1 MEPKREELEEALASS
16 PDPLLVC
23 DRDGRILEV
32 NDQVCRLIG
41 YEKADLLSKT
51 LGDLADPRDAE
62 EAKLLLPALR
72 QDGPAALETAVRC
85 KDGTPLRLHLSLRP
99 LRMGERTHSVIRVAR
114 RRRAADRLPE
124 DPDFIRTVLGTSGMQ
139 VVSVSRD
146 GKVCFASA
154 AFQARTGLDFGA
166 IRGKKIWELL
176 QDPAE
181 TAALRSVIEQADA
194 AKSLTLT
201 LTWPTADGSRRTGLW
216 TPALLGAPPGPQY
229 VLLVSR
235 DRTDGGPRPELE
247 KRIGELTSQLEEI
260 RGEQE
265 AFTYTIAHDLRAPLR
280 AMSGF
285 SDALIQDYAWQTL
298 DEKGLIYASK
308 ITQSAR
314 RMDELIEDLLV
325 YSRLARSPVRLGPIP
340 VGAIIPE
347 VLHTYSREIEETNGL
362 VDVDVPVA
370 EVVADWGFLFLALC
384 NLLSNALKFV
394 PPGTPPNVTIRAMR
408 RQEFIRI
415 EFEDNGIGI
424 PTEYLERIFGV
435 FQRLNKAEAFAG
447 AGMGLAIVRRAVERM
462 SGRVGVESTPG
473 KGSRFWIE
481 LLAAAE

>member
-1 MEPKREELEEALASS
+1 MEPKREDLEEASASS
-16 PDPLLVC
+16 LDPLLVC
-23 DRDGRILEV
+23 DRDGRILDV
-32 NDQVCRLIG
+32 NDQACRLIG

-51 LGDLADPRDAE
+51 LGELADPRDAE
-62 EAKLLLPALR
+62 QAKLLLPALR
-72 QDGPAALETAVRC
+72 QEGPAAVETAVRC
-85 KDGTPLRLHLSLRP
+85 KDGTPLRLHFSLRP
-99 LRMGERTHSVIRVAR
+99 LRMGERTHSVIRIAR

-139 VVSVSRD
+139 VLSVCRE
-146 GKVCFASA
+146 GKICFASA
-154 AFQARTGLDFGA
+154 AFQSRTGLDFA
-166 IRGKKIWELL
+166 SIRGKKIWELL
-176 QDPAE
+176 PDAAE
-181 TAALRSVIEQADA
+181 TAALRSAIEHGDPGR
-194 AKSLTLT
+194 SLT
-201 LTWPTADGSRRTGLW
+201 LTWPTADGSRRTSVW
-216 TPALLGAPPGPQY
+216 TSALLGSPPGPQY

-235 DRTDGGPRPELE
+235 DKAADGAPRPELE

-298 DEKGLIYASK
+298 DEKGLNYASK

-325 YSRLARSPVRLGPIP
+325 YSRLARSPVRLTPIP

-347 VLHTYSREIEETNGL
+347 VLHTYAREIEDSNAQ
-362 VDVDVPVA
+362 VDVDVPEV

-384 NLLSNALKFV
+384 NLLSNSLKFV
-394 PPGTPPNVTIRAMR
+394 APGTAPHVTIRATR
-408 RQEFIRI
+408 RREWIRI

-424 PTEYLERIFGV
+424 STEYLERIFGV
-435 FQRLNKAEAFAG
+435 FQRLNKAESFPG

-462 SGRVGVESTPG
+462 SGRNGVESTVG
-473 KGSRFWIE
+473 RGSRFWID

>member
-23 DRDGRILEV
+23 DRDGRILDV
-32 NDQVCRLIG
+32 NEQVCRLIG
-41 YEKADLLSKT
+41 YERADLLSKRID
-51 LGDLADPRDAE
+51 DLAEQAQQ
-62 EAKLLLPALR
+62 LLPALR
-72 QDGPAALETAVRC
+72 LDGPAAVETAVRC
-85 KDGTPLRLHLSLRP
+85 KDGTPLRLHFSLRP

-114 RRRAADRLPE
+114 RRRASDRFPE

-139 VVSVSRD
+139 VLSVCRE
-146 GKVCFASA
+146 GKISFASA
-154 AFQARTGLDFGA
+154 AFQSRTGLDFA
-166 IRGKKIWELL
+166 SIRGKKIWELL
-176 QDPAE
+176 PDAGE
-181 TAALRSVIEQADA
+181 SAALRSAIEQGETG
-194 AKSLTLT
+194 KTLS
-201 LTWPTADGSRRTGLW
+201 LTWPAADGSRRTGVW
-216 TPALLGAPPGPQY
+216 TTALLGAPPGPQY
-229 VLLVSR
+229 LLLVSR
-235 DRTDGGPRPELE
+235 DRTEGTRPELE
-247 KRIGELTSQLEEI
+247 KRIGELTAQLEDI

-298 DEKGLIYASK
+298 DEKGLTYASR

-347 VLHTYSREIEETNGL
+347 VLHTYAREIEDSGAQ

-394 PPGTPPNVTIRAMR
+394 APGTTPHVTIRATR
-408 RQEFIRI
+408 RQEWIRI

-424 PTEYLERIFGV
+424 PSEYLDRIFGV
-435 FQRLNKAEAFAG
+435 FQRLNKAESFPG
-447 AGMGLAIVRRAVERM
+447 AGMGLAIVRRAMERM
-462 SGRVGVESTPG
+462 SGRNGVTSTLG
-473 KGSRFWIE
+473 KGSRFWVE
-481 LLAAAE
+481 LLAAVE